1 MKLFDVVIIGSG
13 PAGSAAA
20 RAATTHGLSTAVIDK
35 ASFPRDK
42 LCGGLFTGRS
52 QKALQDIFGVD
63 VTPDLFLT
71 STRMRFSASGQ
82 PLADIQHAPAM
93 HLTMRRDLDAML
105 HGLAVESGAEAFL
118 GDAVTQIDL
127 DAGTV
132 ALRGGDRFRYN
143 VLIGADGVGSVV
155 ARALF
160 GRAFDPEKT
169 AFGLEIETPLAPGH
183 DDAVEIDFDAAEWG
197 YGWSFPKRRTRTVG
211 ICGLPPQ
218 NPDIKASM
226 SRYVAQVEGD
236 PALSYKGAYLPFGEY
251 KKTPGQ
257 GAVLLAG
264 DAAGLVDPITG
275 EGIALAMESGAL
287 AAQAAAQAISKNAPQ
302 TAMAHYKPLIRPIHK
317 SLDQARLW
325 RLIMFPKATQGHFK
339 KAFARGSHLQMKYLQ
354 LLAGEADYA
363 DLKWELLRRMPRLA
377 WRFAK
382 HKMGLRQPR

>member
-1 MKLFDVVIIGSG
+1 MKRFDVIVIGSG

-20 RAATTHGLSTAVIDK
+20 RMARRQGLSVAIIDK

-52 QKALQDIFGVD
+52 QKALHNIFGVE
-63 VTPDLFLT
+63 VTPELFLT
-71 STRMRFSASGQ
+71 STHMRFSASGT
-82 PLADIQHAPAM
+82 PLANIENAPPM

-105 HGLAVESGAEAFL
+105 HAQAVQSGAEAFL
-118 GDAVTQIDL
+118 GSAVTGIDL
-127 DAGTV
+127 GARTV
-132 ALRGGDRFRYN
+132 TRRGGDALEYK

-160 GRAFDPEKT
+160 GRAFDPDKT
-169 AFGLEIETPLAPGH
+169 AFGLEIETPLAPNH
-183 DDAVEIDFDAAEWG
+183 DNAVEIDFDAAEWG
-197 YGWSFPKRRTRTVG
+197 YGWSFPKRKTRTVG

-226 SRYVAQVEGD
+226 ARYVAQVEGD
-236 PALSYKGAYLPFGEY
+236 PELSYKGAYLPFGEY

-287 AAQAAAQAISKNAPQ
+287 AAEAAAQAIAADTPE
-302 TAMAHYKPLIRPIHK
+302 TAMTRYKPLIRPIQK

-363 DLKWELLRRMPRLA
+363 DLRGELLRRMPRLA

-382 HKMGLRQPR
+382 HKMGLRQPG

>member
-1 MKLFDVVIIGSG
+1 MKRFDIIVVGSG

-20 RAATTHGLSTAVIDK
+20 REARKHGLTTAIVDK

-52 QKALQDIFGVD
+52 RKALRDIFGQD
-63 VTPDLFLT
+63 ITPDLFLT
-71 STRMRFSASGQ
+71 STHMRFSASGAH
-82 PLADIQHAPAM
+82 LADIPNAPEM

-105 HGLAVESGAEAFL
+105 HEKAVSSGAVPYL
-118 GDAVTQIDL
+118 GDAVTQIDQV
-127 DAGTV
+127 ARTV
-132 ALRGGDRFRYN
+132 QLRGGEVLGYD

-160 GRAFDPEKT
+160 GKAFDPDKT
-169 AFGLEIETPLAPGH
+169 AFGLEIETPLGPAH

-197 YGWSFPKRRTRTVG
+197 YGWSFPKRKTRTVG

-226 SRYVAQVEGD
+226 SRYVALTQAD
-236 PALSYKGAYLPFGEY
+236 ASLSYKGAYLPFGDY
-251 KKTPGQ
+251 KKTPGH
-257 GAVLLAG
+257 GAVLLTG

-287 AAQAAAQAISKNAPQ
+287 AAEAAAKAIARNAPE
-302 TAMAHYKPLIRPIHK
+302 TAMVRYKPLIRPIQK

-325 RLIMFPKATQGHFK
+325 RLIMFPKATQGYFK

-363 DLKWELLRRMPRLA
+363 DLRWELLRRMPRLA

-382 HKMGLRQPR
+382 HRLGLRQPG